1 MEQVYVFYTR
11 ECKPESLTGYAA
23 TKESVLHKVPTLRSA
38 LQVQYQLGVT
48 SKMAHD
54 IYSKLGV
61 YELNYIGGF
70 EDEEHAYEVINRL
83 EAEKNP
89 VKKEEPKAKP
99 APEVVTKP
107 EKFHKFKKPVPTA
120 DITLD
125 IPGVDPMTT
134 ELEDPDWEDK

>member
-1 MEQVYVFYTR
+1 METIYVFYTR

-23 TKESVLHKVPTLRSA
+23 TKESVLHRVPTLRSA
-38 LQVQYQLGVT
+38 LQVQFQLGVT

-54 IYSKLGV
+54 VYSKLGT
-61 YELNYIGGF
+61 YELNYLGGF

-83 EAEKNP
+83 EAEKNS

-107 EKFHKFKKPVPTA
+107 EKSHKFVKPEGPIGTKGNKAV
-120 DITLD
+120 
-125 IPGVDPMTT
+125 VVSMTT
-134 ELEDPDWEDK
+134 ELEDPDWQDK

>member
-1 MEQVYVFYTR
+1 METIYVFYTR

-23 TKESVLHKVPTLRSA
+23 TKESVLHRVPTLRSA
-38 LQVQYQLGVT
+38 LQVQFQLGVT

-54 IYSKLGV
+54 VYSKLGT
-61 YELNYIGGF
+61 YELNYLGGF

-89 VKKEEPKAKP
+89 VKKEGA

-107 EKFHKFKKPVPTA
+107 EKFHKFKKPAPTA
-120 DITLD
+120 DVTLD
-125 IPGVDPMTT
+125 IPGVDSMTT
-134 ELEDPDWEDK
+134 ELEDPDWQDK